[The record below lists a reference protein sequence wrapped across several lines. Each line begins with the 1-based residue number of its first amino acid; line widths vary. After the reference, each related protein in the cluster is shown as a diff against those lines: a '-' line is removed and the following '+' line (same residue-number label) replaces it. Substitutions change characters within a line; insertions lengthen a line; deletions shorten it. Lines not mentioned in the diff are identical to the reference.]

1 MQYSFTSNSQHAA
14 ATASKPHQSCPTLC
28 DPIDSGP
35 PGSPPWDSPGE
46 HIGVGCHFLLQYMKV
61 KSESEFCSVVSDS
74 SRPDGLQPTRL
85 LRSWDFPG
93 KSTGVGCHCLLQQS
107 ACCTLNP
114 HDSFILWW
122 EVYTFDSFHLF
133 LAPLILH
140 FCNHKPV
147 LCICE
152 YGLFVLDFTHK
163 SINLLMYTYIAS
175 VSWIL

>member
-93 KSTGVGCHCLLQQS
+93 KSTAVGCLAFSKAYTLRKPKLKKTYVSHCSFQHYLQYLEHGS
-107 ACCTLNP
+107 NLAV
-114 HDSFILWW
+114 HDR
-122 EVYTFDSFHLF
+122 
-133 LAPLILH
+133 
-140 FCNHKPV
+140 
-147 LCICE
+147 
-152 YGLFVLDFTHK
+152 
-163 SINLLMYTYIAS
+163 
-175 VSWIL
+175 